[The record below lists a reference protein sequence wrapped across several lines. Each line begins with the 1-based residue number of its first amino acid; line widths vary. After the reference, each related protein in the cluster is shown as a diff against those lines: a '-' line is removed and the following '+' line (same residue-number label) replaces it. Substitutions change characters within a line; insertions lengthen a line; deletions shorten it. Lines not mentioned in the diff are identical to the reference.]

1 MKVWIIKVNDTKDKK
16 EYINK
21 FLSDIYRQ
29 ENDQEIDFNKF
40 FYGKYGKP
48 YYDGDFYFNVSHSKN
63 YLAIAIAASEVG
75 IDIEEERKLTLGVE
89 KRILTKDE
97 INSTKEKLI
106 KTWTAKEAYAK
117 YKGQGLSL
125 PFDQVA
131 IDDIKKEVKL
141 YDLSSKAYYC
151 YAVGTEKL
159 DDIKII
165 EIKNQN

>member
-29 ENDQEIDFNKF
+29 ENDQEINCNKF

-63 YLAIAIAASEVG
+63 YMAIAIAASEVG
-75 IDIEEERKLTLGVE
+75 RDIEEERKLTLGVE
-89 KRILTKDE
+89 RRILTKE
-97 INSTKEKLI
+97 ELNSLKENLI
-106 KTWTAKEAYAK
+106 ETWTAKEAYAK
-117 YKGQGLSL
+117 YKGLGLSL
-125 PFDQVA
+125 PFDKVSV
-131 IDDIKKEVKL
+131 DDIKQEVKL

-151 YAVGTEKL
+151 YAVGNEELEDVKV
-159 DDIKII
+159 I